1 VLMYRRRRP
10 WCLVWVDLGFYI
22 SVTVRLTRTKLGT
35 GAKDA
40 RERRRRQGNWD
51 QGLPVDFTAVSRS
64 RGLDRYT
71 LHGQSWTELSARCC
85 HDGGVST
92 GRGLTSGHT

>member
-40 RERRRRQGNWD
+40 RERRRRQVNWD
-51 QGLPVDFTAVSRS
+51 RRQTVDFTAVTRSRS
-64 RGLDRYT
+64 LDRYYIARAKA
-71 LHGQSWTELSARCC
+71 GQN
-85 HDGGVST
+85 
-92 GRGLTSGHT
+92 